1 MAQRGERNNDQY
13 NGLFVA
19 LGNAL
24 RSDQLLCFDKKLQA
38 ELLANQCF
46 LCPIY
51 GPFFLSPNL
60 QALPLYIS
68 TTGPSTFSV
77 CTTSFDKR
85 APVQWYICS
94 KQRAC
99 ATGQDKKLYHYFH
112 SLNYLRT
119 DFTVQLNSFIPTKP
133 QQT

>member
-1 MAQRGERNNDQY
+1 MTSIM
-13 NGLFVA
+13 VTS
-19 LGNAL
+19 L
-24 RSDQLLCFDKKLQA
+24 RWGMHSDQTNCYALTRSCRLSCWQISVFCAQ
-38 ELLANQCF
+38 F
-46 LCPIY
+46 T
-51 GPFFLSPNL
+51 GRFFLSPNL